1 MTSTAVS
8 PTQSPPPVKKGF
20 WSYENKLVTVFFF
33 AVGLVFFDRLII
45 NFLMPFIQEDLGL
58 NNAQVGQLAGAAA
71 LTWSIASIVGG
82 RISDKVKSKRLYLV
96 VLLIVFSAASFL
108 QGFVGTF
115 VHLIILR
122 LMMGMFEGPT
132 IPVTQSVLAMESSP
146 HRRGFNLGF
155 TMNTANG
162 LFGGVLAPVV
172 IVALANIFDWR
183 TAFFFTIIPG
193 LIMAFVIWKVMREPQ
208 AVSPEAVE
216 YTRPDHQGGL
226 GEVLRNRNVL
236 LSIVMFSGFMVYL
249 ISLQVFGPLYLTNIR
264 GWTASSMSL
273 ILAAFGV
280 GTAVWGFVVP
290 LISDRIGRKPTAIIF
305 GLLSTLAP
313 LSFIFVA
320 NPGLL
325 GAAVF
330 VFAAG
335 MGVGGLAMSV
345 IPAESV
351 RPAVAGL
358 AVGLPVGI
366 GEFVGG
372 FLNPVITGAV
382 ADQYGL
388 ASALV
393 ISSGGALV
401 ATFFALFLRESAPS
415 RTGATHTV
423 AAG

>member
-1 MTSTAVS
+1 MTTATA
-8 PTQSPPPVKKGF
+8 PTKTPRQSF

-45 NFLMPFIQEDLGL
+45 NFLMPFIQADLGL

-82 RISDKVKSKRLYLV
+82 RLSDRVKSKRLYLV
-96 VLLIVFSAASFL
+96 VLLVAFSLASFL

-162 LFGGVLAPVV
+162 LFGGVLAPVI
-172 IVALANIFDWR
+172 IVALATIFDWR
-183 TAFFFTIIPG
+183 TAFFFTIVPG
-193 LIMAFVIWKVMREPQ
+193 LIMAFVIWRVMREPQ
-208 AVSPEAVE
+208 AVTSEAVD
-216 YTRPDHQGGL
+216 YAHPDHKGGL
-226 GEVLRNRNVL
+226 GEVLRNRNVV
-236 LSIVMFSGFMVYL
+236 LSIIMFSGFMVYL

-264 GWTASSMSL
+264 GWTAGSMSL

-280 GTAVWGFVVP
+280 GTAIWGFVVP
-290 LISDRIGRKPTAIIF
+290 LISDKIGRKPTAVVF

-313 LSFIFVA
+313 ISFVYIA

-388 ASALV
+388 ASALF

-401 ATFFALFLRESAPS
+401 ATFFALFLKESAPS
-415 RTGATHTV
+415 KVGGTRTV
-423 AAG
+423 VVP

>member
-1 MTSTAVS
+1 MTTSTRATAS
-8 PTQSPPPVKKGF
+8 PDAPKQSF
-20 WSYENKLVTVFFF
+20 WSYENRLVTIFFF

-45 NFLMPFIQEDLGL
+45 NFLMPFIQQDLGL
-58 NNAQVGQLAGAAA
+58 SNAQVGQLAGAAA

-82 RISDKVKSKRLYLV
+82 RLSDKVKSKRLYLV
-96 VLLIVFSAASFL
+96 ILMIAFSLASFL

-122 LMMGMFEGPT
+122 LLMGLFEGPT
-132 IPVTQSVLAMESSP
+132 IPVTQSVLAIESSP

-162 LFGGVLAPVV
+162 VFGSVLAPIV
-172 IVALANIFDWR
+172 IVALANAFNWR

-193 LIMAFVIWKVMREPQ
+193 LIMAFVIWKVMREPETTDTVTEGY
-208 AVSPEAVE
+208 AH
-216 YTRPDHQGGL
+216 PDHKAGL
-226 GEVLRNRNVL
+226 GEVLRNRNVIV
-236 LSIVMFSGFMVYL
+236 SIVMFSGFMVYL
-249 ISLQVFGPLYLTNIR
+249 ISLQVFGPLFLTNVR

-280 GTAVWGFVVP
+280 GTAIWGFVVP
-290 LISDRIGRKPTAIIF
+290 LISDRIGRKPTAVIF

-313 LSFIFVA
+313 LAFVYVSQ
-320 NPGLL
+320 PGLL
-325 GAAVF
+325 GLTVF
-330 VFAAG
+330 LFAAG
-335 MGVGGLAMSV
+335 MGVGGMAMSV

-382 ADQYGL
+382 ADHYGL
-388 ASALV
+388 ASALF

-401 ATFFALFLRESAPS
+401 ATLFALFLRESAP
-415 RTGATHTV
+415 RKTTV
-423 AAG
+423 APY